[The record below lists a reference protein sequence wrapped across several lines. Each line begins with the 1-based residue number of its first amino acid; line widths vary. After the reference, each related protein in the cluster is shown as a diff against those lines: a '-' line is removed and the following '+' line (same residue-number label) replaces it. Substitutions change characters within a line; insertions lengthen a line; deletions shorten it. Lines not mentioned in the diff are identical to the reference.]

1 MWVFLFYKVFIC
13 KMKIVITESQL
24 RQLKENY
31 DPDKLYKKSYVV
43 NILKKAPRQYKKY
56 ITNLDEHECY
66 DSEGN
71 KHECVKVPQ
80 FIYQYLI
87 GNY

>member
-1 MWVFLFYKVFIC
+1 
-13 KMKIVITESQL
+13 MKIIITESQL
-24 RQLKENY
+24 TLLMEYY
-31 DPDKLYKKSYVV
+31 DPDKLYEKSYVV

-56 ITNLDEHECY
+56 LSLLDEYDCY
-66 DSEGN
+66 DKEGN

-87 GNY
+87 GKY